1 MKYDNDKRTVLTLD
15 AGGTGLVFSAMQGY
29 QEIVDPIRIDSV
41 TDDIGLCLDAIERGF
56 KTVRDRLPS
65 PPEAISFAFP
75 GPADYKRGVIGD
87 LINFPAFRGG
97 VALGPYLED
106 IFKVPVFINNDGAL
120 FAYGEALAGFLP
132 EVNAAL
138 RANGQDRRF
147 HNLVGVTLGTGFG
160 CGVVLDGTLL
170 LGDNGCGGDVWCM
183 RNREYPD
190 MIAEESASKRAAIR
204 FYEEGSGLSAEGLTP
219 YDIFLVAEGKAPGD
233 RKAAAMA
240 FRRIGLA
247 VGETL
252 VSVLNIID
260 GLAVIGG
267 GLSGASKYIL
277 PGVIDSLRGDAGT
290 FAGDRFPVLSSK
302 VYNWEDEDDRREF
315 LGQGLVEVKVP
326 RSGKTVPYLERR
338 TLCVGVSKNGASA
351 SIAHGAYAYAL
362 QQLDSQDKGE
372 PASF

>member
-1 MKYDNDKRTVLTLD
+1 MGRYAKDTRTVLTLD
-15 AGGTGLVFSAMQGY
+15 AGGTNMVFGAMRGEEY
-29 QEIVDPIRIDSV
+29 IGEPLTLPSRA
-41 TDDIGLCLDAIERGF
+41 DDLDLCLDTMVRGF
-56 KTVRDRLPS
+56 RAAAESAGSAPS
-65 PPEAISFAFP
+65 AISFAFP

-106 IFKVPVFINNDGAL
+106 IFNVPVFINNDGDL
-120 FAYGEALAGFLP
+120 FSYGEALAGFLP

-147 HNLVGVTLGTGFG
+147 HNLVGITLGTGFG

-183 RNREYPD
+183 RNREFPD

-204 FYEEGSGLSAEGLTP
+204 FYEEGSGLSAEGMTP
-219 YDIFLVAEGKAPGD
+219 YDIFLVAEGKKPGNGE
-233 RKAAAMA
+233 AAATA

-252 VSVLNIID
+252 VSVLNVID

-277 PGVIDSLRGDAGT
+277 PGVVDSLRGNAGT
-290 FAGDRFPVLSSK
+290 FAGDRFPVLSSNI
-302 VYNWEDEDDRREF
+302 YNWEDEDDRREF
-315 LGQGLVEVKVP
+315 LDQGLVKVKVP
-326 RSGKTVPYLERR
+326 RGNRTVPYLERR
-338 TLCVGVSKNGASA
+338 TLCIGVSKNGASA

-362 QQLDSQDKGE
+362 QQLDS
-372 PASF
+372 